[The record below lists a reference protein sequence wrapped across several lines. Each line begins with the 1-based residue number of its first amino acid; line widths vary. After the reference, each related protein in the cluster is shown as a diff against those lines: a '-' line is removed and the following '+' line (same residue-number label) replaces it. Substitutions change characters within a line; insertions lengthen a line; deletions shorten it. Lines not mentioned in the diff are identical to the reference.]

1 MFVKI
6 LSDNSPLFAWEW
18 ERINRKK
25 HKGRVLKGLLSIDGG
40 DTSPINASYKSQM
53 IRELKDETILH
64 DDKSLTAPII

>member
-1 MFVKI
+1 M
-6 LSDNSPLFAWEW
+6 LGNGSELTE
-18 ERINRKK
+18 KK

-64 DDKSLTAPII
+64 DDKSLTDPII